1 MRFLKILFLILIS
14 ISVLSCSKDNA
25 SQQQTDKS
33 ADKPVNLTYSVFFP
47 PTHLQAVAAADFA
60 KEIEKR
66 TNGRVKITVFA
77 GGSLTKAPAVYEGV
91 EQGVSDMGLS
101 CFAYTRGKFPV
112 TAALDL
118 PLGYPNGITATK
130 VADEFVRTFNPK
142 ELEGVKVLYVHAHG
156 PGLLHT
162 VKPVRNLKDLKG
174 LKIRATGLSGEI
186 VKALGAVPVGL
197 AQGETYEA
205 LQRGTAEGTF
215 GPIEVLKGWKQAE
228 VVKST
233 TDCYNVGYTT
243 AMFVVMNK
251 TKWESLPEDIKKIFE
266 ETSSEWVLKHGE
278 IWDKIDAEGREYT
291 VSWKNQIISLDDKE
305 KEEWNKRV
313 APVIQ
318 DYIKNTPDGE
328 KYISSLRE
336 LLTKHLK

>member
-1 MRFLKILFLILIS
+1 MKILFLILIS

-142 ELEGVKVLYVHAHG
+142 ELEGVKVLY
-156 PGLLHT
+156 
-162 VKPVRNLKDLKG
+162 
-174 LKIRATGLSGEI
+174 
-186 VKALGAVPVGL
+186 
-197 AQGETYEA
+197 
-205 LQRGTAEGTF
+205 
-215 GPIEVLKGWKQAE
+215 
-228 VVKST
+228 
-233 TDCYNVGYTT
+233 
-243 AMFVVMNK
+243 
-251 TKWESLPEDIKKIFE
+251 
-266 ETSSEWVLKHGE
+266 
-278 IWDKIDAEGREYT
+278 
-291 VSWKNQIISLDDKE
+291 
-305 KEEWNKRV
+305 
-313 APVIQ
+313 
-318 DYIKNTPDGE
+318 
-328 KYISSLRE
+328 
-336 LLTKHLK
+336 